1 MKQISLIHMPF
12 LSFTRNVWL
21 LCLAQIFAFT
31 GANVTIFLGGIVG
44 ALLAPSIVF
53 ATLPVA
59 AMIVGTASG
68 TIPAAMI
75 MSRWGRRVGFVGV
88 SILASCSALLGALAI
103 WQSHFLL
110 YCLASL
116 SLGVSMAFVQ
126 QYRFAAA
133 ESVNSEVAPQAI
145 SAILLAGI
153 AGAFLGPNVANYARD
168 LIPDYAFVGS
178 YIALSLMVLM
188 PAFILTGLRTPKKSL
203 DLDQGKGRSVKTLL
217 QQPDFVLAV
226 MAAAVSYALMSFI
239 MTATPVSMHVMD
251 GHSLHDTGVVIQW
264 HIVGMFLPSL
274 FVGKIIRKF
283 GHRTIMVAGIVA
295 LIVCIIIGQ
304 ISQTFAGY
312 WFSLVMLGVGW
323 NFLFVSGTALLITC
337 YKESEKYRAQG
348 FNDFMVFGF
357 QALASL
363 SAGWLLSATSWK
375 IINLMSL
382 PFLGLLLVVIWWS
395 HNKLKQK

>member
-75 MSRWGRRVGFVGV
+75 MSRWGRRVGFVGA

-188 PAFILTGLRTPKKSL
+188 PAFILTGLRAPKKSL

-264 HIVGMFLPSL
+264 HIVGMF
-274 FVGKIIRKF
+274 
-283 GHRTIMVAGIVA
+283 
-295 LIVCIIIGQ
+295 
-304 ISQTFAGY
+304 
-312 WFSLVMLGVGW
+312 
-323 NFLFVSGTALLITC
+323 
-337 YKESEKYRAQG
+337 
-348 FNDFMVFGF
+348 
-357 QALASL
+357 
-363 SAGWLLSATSWK
+363 
-375 IINLMSL
+375 
-382 PFLGLLLVVIWWS
+382 
-395 HNKLKQK
+395 

>member
-1 MKQISLIHMPF
+1 MFCPAWRISYLAKP
-12 LSFTRNVWL
+12 LFTVL
-21 LCLAQIFAFT
+21 FGQFK
-31 GANVTIFLGGIVG
+31 LGREHGIC
-44 ALLAPSIVF
+44 
-53 ATLPVA
+53 A
-59 AMIVGTASG
+59 AI
-68 TIPAAMI
+68 
-75 MSRWGRRVGFVGV
+75 
-88 SILASCSALLGALAI
+88 
-103 WQSHFLL
+103 
-110 YCLASL
+110 
-116 SLGVSMAFVQ
+116 
-126 QYRFAAA
+126 YRFATA

-188 PAFILTGLRTPKKSL
+188 PAFILAGLRAPKKSL